1 MAVAINWGPALVVLF
16 GFVLTVVYNAHHF
29 DKRFDLT
36 DKRIDDLRDTLKS
49 EIRRVEDRMVRIE
62 DRIDRIEARVA
73 RIEER
78 LEHPIYRP

>member
-29 DKRFDLT
+29 DKRFDQV
-36 DKRIDDLRDTLKS
+36 DRRIDDLRDLLKS
-49 EIRRVEDRMVRIE
+49 EIHRVEERIGRIE
-62 DRIDRIEARVA
+62 DRL
-73 RIEER
+73 ER

>member
-1 MAVAINWGPALVVLF
+1 MAIAINWGPALVVLF
-16 GFVLTVVYNAHHF
+16 GFVITVVYNAHHF
-29 DKRFDLT
+29 DKRLDLT

-49 EIRRVEDRMVRIE
+49 EINRVESRIGRIE
-62 DRIDRIEARVA
+62 DRIT